1 MRMKHSLL
9 NMLVTTIP
17 NIILPVMG
25 IIKFSLFSSIYG
37 GTVNGLFSTMIQLM
51 GVLSLVEGGFGVAFQ
66 QSLYQPLAKKDEK
79 QVTELYNG
87 AVFLFKKIGIAIGIL
102 GFIIGIVQPLFISQK
117 DGTISAFMIYSIYFL
132 LLIQVVISYF
142 LMGPNI
148 VVQADQQYY
157 KINLGI
163 QIITVLRSLFSIVI
177 ALMGLPFEVVLI
189 IDGILTVISY
199 AYSREKAL
207 KLYPYLRGLSNR
219 YLLVKRMAQF
229 QPL

>member
-17 NIILPVMG
+17 NLILPVMG

-37 GTVNGLFSTMIQLM
+37 GSINGLYSTMIQLM
-51 GVLSLVEGGFGVAFQ
+51 GVLSLVEGGFGIAFQ
-66 QSLYQPLAKKDEK
+66 QILYQPLAKKDDK
-79 QVTELYNG
+79 RVTELYNG
-87 AVFLFKKIGIAIGIL
+87 AVFLFRKIGLVIGIL

-132 LLIQVVISYF
+132 LLIPVVISYF

-207 KLYPYLRGLSNR
+207 KLYPYLRDNKEG
-219 YLLVKRMAQF
+219 
-229 QPL
+229 

>member
-1 MRMKHSLL
+1 M
-9 NMLVTTIP
+9 
-17 NIILPVMG
+17 
-25 IIKFSLFSSIYG
+25 
-37 GTVNGLFSTMIQLM
+37 
-51 GVLSLVEGGFGVAFQ
+51 
-66 QSLYQPLAKKDEK
+66 
-79 QVTELYNG
+79 TELYNG
-87 AVFLFKKIGIAIGIL
+87 AVFLFRKIGLVIGIL

-132 LLIQVVISYF
+132 LLIPVVISYF

-199 AYSREKAL
+199 AYSR
-207 KLYPYLRGLSNR
+207 R
-219 YLLVKRMAQF
+219 KR
-229 QPL
+229 